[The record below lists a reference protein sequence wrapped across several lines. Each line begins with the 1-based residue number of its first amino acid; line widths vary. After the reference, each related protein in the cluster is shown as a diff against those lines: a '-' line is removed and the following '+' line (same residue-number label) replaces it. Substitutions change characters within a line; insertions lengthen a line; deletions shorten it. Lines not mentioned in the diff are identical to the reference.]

1 MAEEEEEGEVSEQ
14 LSHSELLA
22 KASSMLSTLLA
33 DPFLS
38 DLSRDVSAEEVA
50 SVLALEEGKAI
61 TVFIRRFDQ
70 ELIRKWRRLHV

>member
-1 MAEEEEEGEVSEQ
+1 MAEKEEEGEVSGQ

-22 KASSMLSTLLA
+22 KTSSMLSTLLA

-70 ELIRKWRRLHV
+70 ELIRKWRLNV